1 VPHKV
6 VLVPEALDD
15 LRSIYDH
22 VADAAGTDIADGYQS
37 RIRTACLG
45 LADFPGRGTPRDAL
59 AHGLRSIAFER
70 RATIYYRVTGR
81 TVEIVHVFHAGRDP
95 ERTFGED

>member
-6 VLVPEALDD
+6 VLAPEALDD

-22 VADAAGTDIADGYQS
+22 VADDAGTGIADGYQL
-37 RIRTACLG
+37 RIRAACLG

-59 AHGLRSIAFER
+59 AQGLRSIAFER

-81 TVEIVHVFHAGRDP
+81 TVEIVRIFHAGRDV
-95 ERTFGED
+95 ERAFEAD